1 MRAEEVRRLLADYW
15 PEMGL
20 ILPASGI
27 ADEEAV
33 AAIIRIT
40 DGSFRLLLRLFSQVD
55 CLLGI
60 NRLEV
65 VTIAVVQV
73 ARDNLVIGTS

>member
-1 MRAEEVRRLLADYW
+1 MRAEEVRRLLADHW

-27 ADEEAV
+27 ADEEAI

-40 DGSFRLLLRLFSQVD
+40 DGNFRLLRRLLSQVER
-55 CLLGI
+55 LLCI

-65 VTIAVVQV
+65 VTVAVVEA

>member
-1 MRAEEVRRLLADYW
+1 MRAEEVRRLLADHW

-40 DGSFRLLLRLFSQVD
+40 DGNFRLLRRLFSQVD
-55 CLLGI
+55 CLLG